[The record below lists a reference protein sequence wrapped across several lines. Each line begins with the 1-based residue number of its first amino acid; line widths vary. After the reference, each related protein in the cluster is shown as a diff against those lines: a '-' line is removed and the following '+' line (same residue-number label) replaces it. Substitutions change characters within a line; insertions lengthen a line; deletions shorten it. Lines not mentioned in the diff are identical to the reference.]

1 MKFILPLR
9 EPLSSPPSKTGDRRN
24 VFQFPSRGKPREN
37 PGTENPG
44 KTPGRKPRDRRNVF
58 QYSSGSRGK
67 PRDRRNV
74 FQFSS
79 GSRPVTRSDLFSSA
93 MKQGAAGKPA
103 ENRKTF
109 RLSPGL
115 PGFTIEFSFS
125 DAFWPCHLR
134 FEAGRGGNAGRKP
147 ENVPSVPGFLPGF
160 LSPGF
165 TRSPPASTRTA
176 RSPARSP
183 DSPARSRSPPATIPP
198 AARSL
203 RRRRQIGRASW
214 RER

>member
-44 KTPGRKPRDRRNVF
+44 KTPGRKPRE
-58 QYSSGSRGK
+58 
-67 PRDRRNV
+67 RRNV

-115 PGFTIEFSFS
+115 PGFTIEF
-125 DAFWPCHLR
+125 
-134 FEAGRGGNAGRKP
+134 
-147 ENVPSVPGFLPGF
+147 
-160 LSPGF
+160 
-165 TRSPPASTRTA
+165 
-176 RSPARSP
+176 
-183 DSPARSRSPPATIPP
+183 
-198 AARSL
+198 
-203 RRRRQIGRASW
+203 
-214 RER
+214 